1 MKDVSMF
8 IRFYFIL
15 AICLNGLSLLGKVQ
29 PLGHEEIIHFRGTE
43 SAAISAEKS
52 SLGTA
57 YDAVAILSLA
67 NKRKDDAPEYYS
79 RLVQGVCLGYGFK
92 NGVQSTLVPSAAD
105 RRVFQASLETAGEHL
120 LSTSALPTGA
130 AVWNITS
137 ENHDRHAAQ
146 MAQWLGLRRAGA
158 LDMEYRVPAARYPT
172 AKLLNDASL
181 RTPDPEY
188 AGQNLALTAVLPQLQ
203 IDDHTASYD
212 GLRLTNISSRTDLYQ
227 RKLCQVCHCHPYNN
241 FDTPISPL
249 AIEYLFTERF
259 IPGVILSFIHNLGI
273 ADAQVRFYLNVQE
286 NQWNSKQIL
295 LRPHALF
302 WMFPNGNKNYAK
314 VGAFAIKDNGEV
326 LADEVSSVYLHGDV
340 ASPSNVM
347 ILDPGGAAA
356 KFSFTQPEAFY
367 SLVVYGGRAAITRHI
382 FITNAMRDLF
392 QARFQQ
398 KNQLPSIED
407 FLPLLTV
414 EWKQWFID
422 KGILPA

>member
-1 MKDVSMF
+1 MF
-8 IRFYFIL
+8 IRLYFVL
-15 AICLNGLSLLGKVQ
+15 VVCLNGVSLLGKVP
-29 PLGHEEIIHFRGTE
+29 PLNHAEIIHFRSTQ
-43 SAAISAEKS
+43 SAAISAEKN

-67 NKRKDDAPEYYS
+67 NQRKADNPVYYS

-92 NGVQSTLVPSAAD
+92 NGVQSSLVPSAVD
-105 RRVFQASLETAGEHL
+105 RSVFQESLETAGEQL

-130 AVWNITS
+130 AVWNIAG
-137 ENHDRHAAQ
+137 ENHNRHAQQ
-146 MAQWLGLRRAGA
+146 MAEWLRLRRAGT
-158 LDMEYRVPAARYPT
+158 LDMEYIVLAARYPT

-188 AGQNLALTAVLPQLQ
+188 AGQNLALTAVLSQLQ
-203 IDDHTASYD
+203 IDDHTASFD
-212 GLRLTNISSRTDLYQ
+212 GLRLTNISSRADLYQ
-227 RKLCQVCHCHPYNN
+227 GKLCQVCHCHPYNN

-286 NQWNSKQIL
+286 NQGNSKQIL

-314 VGAFAIKDNGEV
+314 AGAFAIKDNGEV
-326 LADEVSSVYLHGDV
+326 LVDEVSSVCLHDDV
-340 ASPSNVM
+340 ASPGSVM
-347 ILDPGGAAA
+347 VLDPGGAAA
-356 KFSFTQPEAFY
+356 KFSSTQPEAFY

-392 QARFQQ
+392 QVRFQQ
-398 KNQLPSIED
+398 KNPLPSIED

>member
-29 PLGHEEIIHFRGTE
+29 PLDHAEVIRFRNLN
-43 SAAISAEKS
+43 SAEIQSEK
-52 SLGTA
+52 TTIDTE

-67 NKRKDDAPEYYS
+67 NKRKADAPEYYS

-105 RRVFQASLETAGEHL
+105 RSVFQASLETAGEQL

-158 LDMEYRVPAARYPT
+158 LDMEYPVPAAPLE
-172 AKLLNDASL
+172 LLFNQNLKNS
-181 RTPDPEY
+181 DPEY
-188 AGQNLALTAVLPQLQ
+188 LRQNEENFKLLPEIE
-203 IDDHTASYD
+203 IDTN
-212 GLRLTNISSRTDLYQ
+212 GRMTNIELNNPHLYYGLLSQ
-227 RKLCQVCHCHPYNN
+227 ICYCHPYHPNET
-241 FDTPISPL
+241 FPASLL
-249 AIEYLFTERF
+249 AFQYSFSAIDERNIPSQIIEAIRSMGLRDDQVHVYLH
-259 IPGVILSFIHNLGI
+259 I
-273 ADAQVRFYLNVQE
+273 QE
-286 NQWNSKQIL
+286 NLWPDQEIL
-295 LRPHALF
+295 LRPHALL

-314 VGAFAIKDNGEV
+314 VGAFAIKDNGDV
-326 LADEVSSVYLHGDV
+326 LVDEVSSVHLHGNV
-340 ASPSNVM
+340 ASPGGVM
-347 ILDPGGAAA
+347 VLDPGGAAA
-356 KFSFTQPEAFY
+356 KFSFAQPEAFY

-398 KNQLPSIED
+398 KNPLPSIED

-414 EWKQWFID
+414 EWKQWFTD
-422 KGILPA
+422 NGIPLA